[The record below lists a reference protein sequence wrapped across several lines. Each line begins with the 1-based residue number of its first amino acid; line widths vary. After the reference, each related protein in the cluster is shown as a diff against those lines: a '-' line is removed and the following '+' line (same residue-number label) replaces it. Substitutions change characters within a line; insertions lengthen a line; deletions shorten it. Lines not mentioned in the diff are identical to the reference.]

1 MMTNIQEQVSNL
13 EIKLAFQDD
22 LVETLNQIVI
32 GQQQQLD
39 VLQQQIQLLYQ
50 QVKSLQPSDIADLAE
65 EVHPPHY

>member
-1 MMTNIQEQVSNL
+1 MTDIQEQVTSL

-39 VLQQQIQLLYQ
+39 LLQQQVQLLYQ
-50 QVKSLQPSDIADLAE
+50 QLKSLQPSNIADLAE
-65 EVHPPHY
+65 EAPPPHY

>member
-1 MMTNIQEQVSNL
+1 MMTDIHEQLSNV

-39 VLQQQIQLLYQ
+39 LLQQQVQLLYQ
-50 QVKSLQPSDIADLAE
+50 QFKSLQPSDIADLAQ
-65 EVHPPHY
+65 EVPPPHY

>member
-1 MMTNIQEQVSNL
+1 MTNIQDQVSNL

-39 VLQQQIQLLYQ
+39 LLQQQVQLLYQ
-50 QVKSLQPSDIADLAE
+50 QFKSLQPSDIADLAQ
-65 EVHPPHY
+65 EVPPPHY

>member
-1 MMTNIQEQVSNL
+1 MTDIQEQVMSL

-39 VLQQQIQLLYQ
+39 LLQQQVQLLYQ
-50 QVKSLQPSDIADLAE
+50 QLKLLQPSNIADLAE
-65 EVHPPHY
+65 EAPPPHY

>member
-1 MMTNIQEQVSNL
+1 MMTDIQEQVMSL

-39 VLQQQIQLLYQ
+39 LLQQQVQLLYQ
-50 QVKSLQPSDIADLAE
+50 QLKSLQPSNIADLAE
-65 EVHPPHY
+65 EAPPPHY

>member
-1 MMTNIQEQVSNL
+1 MTDIQEQVMSL

-39 VLQQQIQLLYQ
+39 LLQQQVQLLYQ
-50 QVKSLQPSDIADLAE
+50 QLKSLQPSNIADLAE
-65 EVHPPHY
+65 EAPPPHY

>member
-1 MMTNIQEQVSNL
+1 MMTDIQEQLSNV

-39 VLQQQIQLLYQ
+39 LLQQQVQLLYQ
-50 QVKSLQPSDIADLAE
+50 QFKSLQPSDIADLAQ
-65 EVHPPHY
+65 EVPPPHY